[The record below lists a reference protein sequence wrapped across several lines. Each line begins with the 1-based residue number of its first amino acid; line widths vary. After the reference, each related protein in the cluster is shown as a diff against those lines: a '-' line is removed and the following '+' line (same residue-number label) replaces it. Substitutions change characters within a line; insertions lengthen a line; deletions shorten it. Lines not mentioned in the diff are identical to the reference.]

1 MSDKT
6 YVPLGGQTM
15 ETWLLVEEIT
25 HRVANEYTAAIASI
39 SRAASRCANIDART
53 ALAGAARRLL
63 DYADIHRALQPPVAG
78 GPADLSLYLRALC
91 GAITRASLAE
101 RNIHLTLVED
111 AIEIDAEK
119 CWRVGM
125 IVSELIT
132 NAARHGLQYRGGSI
146 IVELSSSDGGVQCLV
161 TDNGR
166 STNPKPG
173 RGTRITR
180 ALARELGGRVDWY
193 FSPSGTTVLLHFP
206 HPQGASRLAA

>member
-63 DYADIHRALQPPVAG
+63 EYAEIHRALQPPLAT
-78 GPADLSLYLRALC
+78 GPIDLSLYLRGLC
-91 GAITRASLAE
+91 GAIVRGGLAE
-101 RNIHLTLVED
+101 RNIDLTLVEE
-111 AIEIDAEK
+111 AIEIEAQK

-146 IVELSSSDGGVQCLV
+146 IVEISSSDGGVQCLV

-166 STNPKPG
+166 SINPKPG

-180 ALARELGGRVDWY
+180 ALARELGGRIDWY
-193 FSPSGTTVLLHFP
+193 FGQSGTTVLLHFP
-206 HPQGASRLAA
+206 RRQPV